1 MPAVHSDPCPIAIG
15 AVPHAHA
22 RYQARTRLRWRC
34 ARCGHQPINL
44 ADDTGKPLDGGRAYV
59 LHFEKGATPPVD
71 AFWSITLYDSEGF
84 QVANSLNRFAIS
96 SWMPLKYGE
105 DGSLDLYFQNASPG
119 ADSNRQPTTAALA
132 LQCCF

>member
-1 MPAVHSDPCPIAIG
+1 MPSRKLG
-15 AVPHAHA
+15 
-22 RYQARTRLRWRC
+22 
-34 ARCGHQPINL
+34 
-44 ADDTGKPLDGGRAYV
+44 LDGGRAYV